1 MEEKKTTFLKKI
13 TLALSAIGPG
23 LFLIGYNIGTGSITT
38 LSSAGSHYGMSLFWV
53 LVLSVVFVYVLLV
66 AYGQFTLV
74 TGETA
79 MRGYRKFLPAGNVIA
94 IFMIFSLALG
104 EFVGIAGIMGVVS
117 ELIKDWTAML
127 FGGHGLNMLLTTAV
141 IIAGSYYLFW
151 TGHYSKF
158 EKFLISLVIIM
169 GISFLLSLFM
179 MVPDTS
185 DIVKGLV
192 PRVPEEKNALLIIA
206 SIAGTTCGAIVFIM
220 RSVVVAE
227 KGWTI
232 RNLSQAKRDAFWSA
246 FFMLL
251 LSGTI
256 MALAA
261 GTLYKMGKPVD
272 RAIDMVKILE
282 PFAGRF
288 AVSIFVVGVISAA
301 VSTIFPIAL
310 ILPWL
315 LSDYRGKKRDIQSPL
330 YRILGAVAF
339 LLAFTIP
346 VFGGRPV
353 WVLVFAGAIQSV
365 MLPVATITIFF
376 LINNKKIMGKH
387 TAGLWLNIGILASI
401 LFSLYTTYAGVVG
414 IIGDL
419 TD

>member
-1 MEEKKTTFLKKI
+1 MEKKKVSWIKKVA
-13 TLALSAIGPG
+13 LALSAIGPG

-38 LSSAGSHYGMSLFWV
+38 LSSAGSRYGMGLFWV
-53 LVLSVVFVYVLLV
+53 LVLSVIFVYVLLV

-79 MRGYRKFLPAGNVIA
+79 MRGYRKFLPAGKVIA
-94 IFMIFSLALG
+94 LFMIFSLTLG

-117 ELIKDWTAML
+117 ELIHDWTVML
-127 FGGHGLNMLLTTAV
+127 FGGKGLSPLLTTAV

-151 TGHYSKF
+151 TGRYTKF

-169 GISFLLSLFM
+169 GLSFLLSLFM
-179 MVPDTS
+179 MVPDPST
-185 DIVKGLV
+185 IVKGLV

-232 RNLSQAKRDAFWSA
+232 HQLSQAKRDAFWSA

-330 YRILGAVAF
+330 YRILGGIAF
-339 LLAFTIP
+339 LLAFTVP

-353 WVLVFAGAIQSV
+353 WVLVFAGAVQSV

-376 LINNKKIMGKH
+376 LLNNKKLMGEH
-387 TAGLWLNIGILASI
+387 TAGLWLNLGILASI

-419 TD
+419 TG